1 MRQHKIHLNSED
13 ALRQS
18 IQALSQIQSN
28 GEYEFTLKKL
38 PKTRTSL
45 QNRALHK
52 FCRMV
57 ADALNTA
64 GWSFWGLMLRK
75 VSGLIWR
82 KRREINQ
89 KAEITDYDLG
99 YLACLGDVEE
109 ALPKVETEWNTE
121 LVKEHLW
128 KAVQIPMLNKEST
141 TEAERHEYGL
151 VYEQLNRVLGT
162 QFGIHI
168 AWPEDEKKRR
178 TNSG

>member
-1 MRQHKIHLNSED
+1 MNKQVFTLDGEES
-13 ALRQS
+13 LRQL
-18 IQALSQIQSN
+18 IQAISQIILD
-28 GEYEFTLKKL
+28 GDCEVTIKKL
-38 PKTRTSL
+38 SKTRTSL

-57 ADALNTA
+57 ADALNAA

-75 VSGLIWR
+75 VSGLIFR

-151 VYEQLNRVLGT
+151 VYEQLNRVLAT

-178 TNSG
+178 RQ